1 MENETS
7 NEFAEDYFMALCLF
21 AFWAD
26 GNICADERLFLIRIL
41 RLISDKN
48 AELDYDFNFFARFKL
63 ARSLEVIEE
72 SYPSLSAGKGGV
84 TWRSVSDS
92 LKAILDRLDSI
103 VVETLS
109 KYEENQAD
117 LFRRRIF
124 KNITEGFVG
133 LALCDGRL
141 HEGKEGC

>member
-1 MENETS
+1 M
-7 NEFAEDYFMALCLF
+7 
-21 AFWAD
+21 
-26 GNICADERLFLIRIL
+26 
-41 RLISDKN
+41 
-48 AELDYDFNFFARFKL
+48 
-63 ARSLEVIEE
+63 
-72 SYPSLSAGKGGV
+72 
-84 TWRSVSDS
+84 SDS

-141 HEGKEGC
+141 HEGERRVLRALEREMPEGLFDVSELVSSKIPPETVMESLFDPAQSFMAA